1 MLVRLCLFALLLGVV
16 LHAGC
21 VKTKQL
27 HEAATYGDFDQ
38 ANELIGAGAIVW
50 WRDFGGETALHKST
64 FEGYEDITELLLE
77 KGQNPNRRTYRE
89 KFAPMHYAAI
99 NGNPAIVEALI
110 EHGAIVDIPDKKKRT
125 PLYLAAGE
133 GNDQVVEFLLE
144 YDADP
149 NAISK
154 GKYGPLHAAAFT
166 GDIDSAS
173 LLIEAGATIDL
184 VDKRGNTPLLWAAS
198 NDQTEMAIFLVVEGA
213 MIDYVNDDGSTA
225 MEWALRNENAELA
238 RLLSQNG
245 ASYDPEYLGIRL
257 RISPQQ
263 VLAMIDSVPE
273 APP

>member
-1 MLVRLCLFALLLGVV
+1 MRVQPCIAAVLLGILLL
-16 LHAGC
+16 AGC
-21 VKTKQL
+21 VKTSQL

-77 KGQNPNRRTYRE
+77 NGQNPNSRTYRE

-110 EHGAIVDIPDKKKRT
+110 EHGAIIDVPDKKKRT
-125 PLYLAAGE
+125 PLYMAAGE
-133 GNDQVVEFLLE
+133 GNDQVVKLLLE

-154 GKYGPLHAAAFT
+154 GKYGPLHAAAYT
-166 GDIDSAS
+166 GDIDSAT

-184 VDKRGNTPLLWAAS
+184 VDNRGNTPLLWAAS
-198 NDQTEMAIFLVVEGA
+198 SDQIEMAMFLIIEGA
-213 MIDYVNDDGSTA
+213 MIDYVNNDGSTA

-238 RLLSQNG
+238 RLLAQNG
-245 ASYDPEYLGIRL
+245 ASYDAEYLAIRL
-257 RISPQQ
+257 RTSPQQ
-263 VLAMIDSVPE
+263 VLAMINSAPE
-273 APP
+273 APQ